1 MKTTILITLLALT
14 FTPLVTA
21 ADDETLDGKRW
32 TISLRLGNFTT
43 SDDAK
48 WSISSARAAGGL
60 EFSRLYTSHT
70 ALSVT
75 LDGLAFSSRNM
86 SLAPITVNYKMFPA
100 GNSLRLNGGSKAPVV
115 QPWIGAGAGLYL
127 HESNFWPGDTIYAGA
142 HLSAGAVVPLGSIFE
157 INGELRWAFTSQQ
170 RLFSYLMGFGIRF

>member
-14 FTPLVTA
+14 LTPLITSA
-21 ADDETLDGKRW
+21 EDETLDGKRW
-32 TISLRLGNFTT
+32 TISFRVGDFTT
-43 SDDAK
+43 SDDA
-48 WSISSARAAGGL
+48 WWNRSSVRAAGGF
-60 EFSRLYTSHT
+60 EFSRLFTAHT

-86 SLAPITVNYKMFPA
+86 ALAPLTVNYKLFPA
-100 GNSLRLNGGSKAPVV
+100 GNSLRLNGEGKAPLV

-127 HESNFWPGDTIYAGA
+127 HEPNFWTGDTVDAGA

-170 RLFSYLMGFGIRF
+170 RLFSYFMGFGIRF

>member
-1 MKTTILITLLALT
+1 MKTTILITLLALI
-14 FTPLVTA
+14 FTPLITA

-32 TISLRLGNFTT
+32 TISLRLGNYTT
-43 SDDAK
+43 SDDAR
-48 WSISSARAAGGL
+48 WNRSPVRVAAGF
-60 EFSRLYTSHT
+60 EFSRLYTAHT

-75 LDGLAFSSRNM
+75 LDGMAFTSRNLA
-86 SLAPITVNYKMFPA
+86 LAPVTVNYKLFPA
-100 GNSLRLNGGSKAPVV
+100 GNSLRLNGEGKAPVV

-127 HESNFWPGDTIYAGA
+127 HEPNFWTGDTVDAGA

-170 RLFSYLMGFGIRF
+170 RLFSYFMGFGIRF